1 MKEPLSEKETIVL
14 NAIKRVIGR
23 RRSECKFPLCALR
36 REIAIDIAQDSA
48 SLPEHELT
56 HALAQLV
63 KRRLILYRPAQ
74 NDQSYYLLFE

>member
-23 RRSECKFPLCALR
+23 RRAENRIPQCALR

-74 NDQSYYLLFE
+74 NDQSYYLLYE

>member
-23 RRSECKFPLCALR
+23 RRAECKFPLCALR

-63 KRRLILYRPAQ
+63 KRHLILYSPAQ

>member
-23 RRSECKFPLCALR
+23 RKAECKFPPCALR
-36 REIAIDIAQDSA
+36 REIATDIAQDSS

-56 HALAQLV
+56 HALTQLV
-63 KRRLILYRPAQ
+63 KRRLILYRPTY
-74 NDQSYYLLFE
+74 NDQSYYLLYE